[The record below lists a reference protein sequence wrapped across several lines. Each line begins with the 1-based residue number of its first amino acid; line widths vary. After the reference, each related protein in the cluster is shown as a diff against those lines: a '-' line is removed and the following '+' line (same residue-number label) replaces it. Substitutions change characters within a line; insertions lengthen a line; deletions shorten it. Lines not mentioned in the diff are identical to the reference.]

1 MSIKTNLS
9 LVLVALLMSA
19 NAFAVRVTNPRL
31 ISELNKFYAHMESE
45 GRLGELSKE
54 AKKVCSCIKKG
65 LPAGASAQE
74 GAEYNQDD
82 LIKAIREAQSHGFMV
97 RAYAPESCVPLKKL
111 APRMQ
116 QQVRS

>member
-1 MSIKTNLS
+1 MSIKTNIS

-19 NAFAVRVTNPRL
+19 NAFAVRVTNPR
-31 ISELNKFYAHMESE
+31 IVSELNKFYAHMKSE

-65 LPAGASAQE
+65 
-74 GAEYNQDD
+74 AEYNQED
-82 LIKAIREAQSHGFMV
+82 LIKVIREAQSHGFMV
-97 RAYAPESCVPLKKL
+97 RAHAPESCISNKKL

-116 QQVRS
+116 QVRS